1 MEMSYIY
8 GIPMIRA
15 EPSVP
20 LEWELVEVMIGG
32 LGEGY
37 LQHCLFT

>member
-1 MEMSYIY
+1 MSYIY

-15 EPSVP
+15 GLSVP
-20 LEWELVEVMIGG
+20 LGWELPEVMVGG

-37 LQHCLFT
+37 L